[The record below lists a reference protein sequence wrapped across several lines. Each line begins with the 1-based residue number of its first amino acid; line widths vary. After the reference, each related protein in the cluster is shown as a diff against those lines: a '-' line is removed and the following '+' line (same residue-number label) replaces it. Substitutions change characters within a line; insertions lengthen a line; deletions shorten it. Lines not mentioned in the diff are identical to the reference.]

1 MSLSSFRQVS
11 HHKLYQDYKK
21 HGSTV
26 VLEASGGDE
35 IGAGY
40 TGFIWPFYLDQI
52 KKMVTMSLEKFIVEF
67 KY

>member
-1 MSLSSFRQVS
+1 MEDEPFFRQVS

-52 KKMVTMSLEKFIVEF
+52 KKDGHDEAWRNLLLN
-67 KY
+67 